1 MEVGTLISNSDLFS
15 NCYAV
20 NGVCTFFL
28 YDERFCLITE
38 IWSISFHRVAF
49 TARSPGF
56 WP

>member
-1 MEVGTLISNSDLFS
+1 MEVGTLISNSDFFS

-20 NGVCTFFL
+20 NGVYTFFL